1 MPISRRTALSAAVA
15 FVSAK
20 PASWLSSL
28 ALITSAQ
35 STQFKGA
42 SMSVNELF
50 PTQSPELVR
59 ELVTVAHFNLN
70 RVKEICDPQPA
81 LANAAWDWGF
91 GDWETPLG
99 AACHMGNRPMAEYLL
114 SHGAHPSLFSAAFF
128 GQLPLAKSFLA
139 ANPGAQ
145 KIHGPHSISLF
156 SHARMGGDAARDVL
170 EYLKSLEGSDTDQPA
185 PLSESETNSLLGIYP
200 FGSGESEQVEIT
212 LPDPRIF
219 ALGKMYTYPPQLLWT
234 RKGTM
239 TRPLFHLGN
248 LKFFPAGSPSTR
260 IEFQITAQSISM
272 QILAPAPLLAAT
284 KRTG

>member
-1 MPISRRTALSAAVA
+1 MPVT
-15 FVSAK
+15 
-20 PASWLSSL
+20 
-28 ALITSAQ
+28 
-35 STQFKGA
+35 
-42 SMSVNELF
+42 ELF
-50 PTQSPELVR
+50 PAQPPELVR

-81 LANAAWDWGF
+81 LVNAAWDWGF

-114 SHGAHPSLFSAAFF
+114 SRGAHPSLFSAAFF
-128 GQLPLAKSFLA
+128 GQLSLVKSFLA

-156 SHARMGGDAARDVL
+156 SHARMGGDAAGEVL
-170 EYLKSLEGSDTDQPA
+170 DYLKSLEGSDSNEPVS
-185 PLSESETNSLLGIYP
+185 LSESETKSLLGIYP
-200 FGSGESEQVEIT
+200 FGSAESEQVEIT

-234 RKGTM
+234 RRGTM

-260 IEFQITAQSISM
+260 IEFQISAQSTSM
-272 QILAPAPLLAAT
+272 QVLAPAPLLSAQKPSSRALIS
-284 KRTG
+284 